1 MPQPQCHMQPPT
13 ITGRYTKASY
23 DFFLKPI
30 LKDFQAVGAAL
41 KTMARS
47 AAVALRGDGCC
58 QYHQLREDIT
68 ALEAS
73 RCKPSCRVI
82 KTLTWNSVGMP
93 GWHTQQLWR

>member
-1 MPQPQCHMQPPT
+1 MQLPT
-13 ITGRYTKASY
+13 ITRRYTSATY
-23 DFFLKPI
+23 DFFLKPA
-30 LKDFQAVGAAL
+30 LEDFQAVGAAL

-73 RCKPSCRVI
+73 RCACSCHVI
-82 KTLTWNSVGMP
+82 KTLT
-93 GWHTQQLWR
+93 